1 MTDAALTELS
11 EAATA
16 AKAEVDAEAEVVEAS
31 QVASEE
37 VPIVILPTL
46 KNIDLSDVKSEAE

>member
-1 MTDAALTELS
+1 MDAALTELS

-31 QVASEE
+31 QVASKE

-46 KNIDLSDVKSEAE
+46 